1 MSTYLS
7 IASKKEAKVL
17 MGALEKKNLVTE
29 GGVSTT
35 LLNLP
40 GTGHVMSALGQRLH
54 IEPASNG
61 ARGFE
66 QNHYMIL
73 FLFQLLMHAV
83 FHHSLSN
90 FPNPLNFHDSSL
102 CGR

>member
-1 MSTYLS
+1 MVDGGDQRML
-7 IASKKEAKVL
+7 A
-17 MGALEKKNLVTE
+17 TE
-29 GGVSTT
+29 GDHIESVDVFLDCFSTT